1 LAPAAITLSNLGM
14 YGVDDFQA
22 IVDPD
27 QSAIL
32 AAGQITDQPIVV
44 NGGIYVMPLMTLSL
58 TVDHRVADGVAAAKF
73 LGSVRAQLES
83 ADL

>member
-1 LAPAAITLSNLGM
+1 M
-14 YGVDDFQA
+14 K
-22 IVDPD
+22 
-27 QSAIL
+27 
-32 AAGQITDQPIVV
+32 
-44 NGGIYVMPLMTLSL
+44 LSL